1 MAQVTVIKP
10 KPTLVPASSV
20 KGYRPDHDGF
30 VGQPSKRNPPTGF
43 VLKTGSRSS
52 GASTSTNTPTKAPG
66 AILKTGAKNTGP
78 HTQKASGQRRG
89 PTYGKANPNFVLG
102 VGRTIIPHNGIS
114 LAGANGGGL

>member
-1 MAQVTVIKP
+1 MATVTVIKP

-20 KGYRPDHDGF
+20 KGYRPDKDGF
-30 VGQPSKRNPPTGF
+30 VGQPSKQNPPTGF
-43 VLKTGSRSS
+43 VLKTGSP
-52 GASTSTNTPTKAPG
+52 GGYTVGMKTKAPG
-66 AILKTGAKNTGP
+66 AQLKTGAKNTGP